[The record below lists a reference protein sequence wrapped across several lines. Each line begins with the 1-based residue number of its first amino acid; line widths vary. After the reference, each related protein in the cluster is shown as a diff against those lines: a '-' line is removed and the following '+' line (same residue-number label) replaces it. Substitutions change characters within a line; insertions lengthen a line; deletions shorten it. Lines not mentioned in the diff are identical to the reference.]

1 MITNLYASIEQTLLF
16 SLSRKIIASI
26 IFPVAACSAIYG
38 LSFLLAPPT
47 WRIVSDL
54 LLVLVIISGVVNFF
68 LLKRAIVK
76 PITAMSDTIGSGDIS
91 KDLPVMTHDEIRV
104 LVEKYNDFAAALRET
119 TGTIRTLSLD
129 IATNATRVA
138 HRVKES
144 HNKAETQGQ
153 VAATIANTTNET
165 RLAVNEIASNAQT
178 ISKSIDVSLTAAKNS
193 STALMQIRTS
203 IMDTKG
209 KVSQSAAS
217 VNTLAQTSSDIMGIV
232 SLIKDIADQT
242 NLLALNAA
250 IEAARAGEQG
260 RGFAVVAD
268 EVRKLADRTQKATG
282 EIGTNIQK
290 MLKEVKETTA
300 GVEVIQDNITRV
312 DGVVTDMSQTFE
324 TFVSDFDQNAH
335 QLTLIAAAIDEL
347 SMTNEEIHRQVTD
360 INTMSKGVADLLTQ
374 SSGEAATMNNM
385 TETMLESIASFKTG
399 GNPLD
404 LLITDIENWRNKIQ
418 STINSMAGR
427 GINVFDRNYVP
438 VPNTIPQKYSVSYD
452 RAFFQELQP
461 IFDDARKQMRVTY
474 SVICDIN
481 GYLSPHHSELS
492 NPMTGNPDID
502 IPKSRNNR
510 IFHSITAEIRRCA
523 NTKPFLFQTYMRDTG
538 EVVHDLSMPIWINSQ
553 HWGALVVGFTPERLK

>member
-1 MITNLYASIEQTLLF
+1 MFNDMYNSLEQTFLF
-16 SLSRKIIASI
+16 SLARKIVASI
-26 IFPVAACSAIYG
+26 IFPLVACSAIYG
-38 LSFLLAPPT
+38 LSFMLEPPV
-47 WRIVSDL
+47 WRLVSGL
-54 LLVLVIISGVVNFF
+54 LLVLIIMSGVVNFF

-76 PITAMSDTIGSGDIS
+76 PITAMSDTIGRGDIS
-91 KDLPVMTHDEIRV
+91 KDLPIMTRDEIKD
-104 LVEKYNDFAAALRET
+104 LVEKYNNFAATLRET
-119 TGTIRTLSLD
+119 TGTIRTISLD
-129 IATNATRVA
+129 IAINATRVA

-144 HNKAETQGQ
+144 HNKAEMQGQ

-165 RLAVNEIASNAQT
+165 RLAVSEIASNAQA
-178 ISKSIDVSLTAAKNS
+178 ISKSIDASLTAAKTS
-193 STALMQIRTS
+193 STALMQVRSS

-232 SLIKDIADQT
+232 ALIAGIADQT

-268 EVRKLADRTQKATG
+268 EVRKLADRTQKATS
-282 EIGTNIQK
+282 EIGANIEK

-300 GVEVIQDNITRV
+300 GVEVIQDNINRV
-312 DGVVTDMSQTFE
+312 DGVVADMSQTFE
-324 TFVSDFDQNAH
+324 TFVGDFDQNAH
-335 QLTLIAAAIDEL
+335 QLTQIASAIEEL

-360 INTMSKGVADLLTQ
+360 INIMSKGVADLLTQ

-404 LLITDIENWRNKIQ
+404 LLMADIDSWRNKIQ
-418 STINSMAGR
+418 ATINSMVGR
-427 GINVFDRNYVP
+427 GMNVFDRNYVS
-438 VPNTIPQKYSVSYD
+438 VPNTIPQKYTVSYD

-461 IFDDARKQMRVTY
+461 IFDEARKQMRVTY

-481 GYLSPHHSELS
+481 GYLSPHHSEFS

-538 EVVHDLSMPIWINSQ
+538 EVVHDLSMPIWINGQ
-553 HWGALVVGFTPERLK
+553 HWGVLVVGFTPDRLK